1 MAKGGLNGFLSNFK
15 SSSGEKL
22 GKEEPKDKIPPKSNV
37 SQPDKEVAKASPP
50 RTSAK
55 EVKSSPK
62 PVKLKLNVHVSSK
75 AEEIKKPDTL
85 DDDLFNIIDAVK
97 EENKEIVENRKYAR
111 ANKQVKAQAK
121 FATAPE
127 SAPPAKVST
136 KPAKASSADDAGTLV
151 PETIDRLFKASET
164 PHEHRDKWIDAYV
177 KANKS
182 PKNNAMSRKVREGRF
197 RFKEKDGLLEILPE
211 FSSYKMDD
219 REILRGNWLGDQTKK
234 KNKENK

>member
-22 GKEEPKDKIPPKSNV
+22 GKEEPKDKIPPKSKV
-37 SQPDKEVAKASPP
+37 SQSAKEVAKTSPSP
-50 RTSAK
+50 NSAK
-55 EVKSSPK
+55 EANSSPK
-62 PVKLKLNVHVSSK
+62 PVKLKLNVNASSK
-75 AEEIKKPDTL
+75 AEEIKKSDTL

-97 EENKEIVENRKYAR
+97 EENKEIVEKRKYAR
-111 ANKQVKAQAK
+111 VNKQAKVKAK
-121 FATAPE
+121 SSTATAAA
-127 SAPPAKVST
+127 SPAKVSA
-136 KPAKASSADDAGTLV
+136 KPAKASSADNPGPLA

-164 PHEHRDKWIDAYV
+164 PNEHRDKWIDAYV

-234 KNKENK
+234 KNKGNK